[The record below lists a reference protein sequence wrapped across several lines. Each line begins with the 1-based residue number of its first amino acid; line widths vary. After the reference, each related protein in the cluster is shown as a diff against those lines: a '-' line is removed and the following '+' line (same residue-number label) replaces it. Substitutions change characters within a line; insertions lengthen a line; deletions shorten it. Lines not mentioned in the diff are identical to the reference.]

1 MRLLDSMFASVWC
14 VWCEGW
20 MEDMSLSSFEV
31 VAWRITMVTAP
42 CELESVVVYGFVFP
56 SVHVDL

>member
-1 MRLLDSMFASVWC
+1 
-14 VWCEGW
+14 

-31 VAWRITMVTAP
+31 VAERVAMVTAP
-42 CELESVVVYGFVFP
+42 CESESVVVYGFVFP